1 MCLFIRTQVIKAVL
15 IFSFL
20 FISTAMAGSGH
31 DHGHGHSHEIISSDM
46 AMNKATSKVKQM
58 ADAGKIDASW
68 ATITAASIEQVTY
81 AQGPEW
87 VIVFKNDQ
95 LSDTAKQTLYLFF
108 SLNGHYVAA
117 NYTGN

>member
-1 MCLFIRTQVIKAVL
+1 MRLFIRTQVIKAVL
-15 IFSFL
+15 LFSFL
-20 FISTAMAGSGH
+20 FIPTAMAGSGH
-31 DHGHGHSHEIISSDM
+31 DHGHGHSHETISNDA

-68 ATITAASIEQVTY
+68 ATVTATSVEQATY

-95 LSDTAKQTLYLFF
+95 VSDIAKQTLYLFF
-108 SLNGHYVAA
+108 SLNGHYIAA